1 MHCAPGWCNSDGSTR
16 GGHLQ
21 HGVVLFDFKAKVWL
35 FFSCARG
42 IWSDTRGKVLST
54 ARGLEKD
61 AESAPCVHEGQ
72 RDDHARSARASDKIA
87 TFREISARVCGIS
100 DRSGLFSCEWVQ
112 KLAKTELVVP
122 IY

>member
-21 HGVVLFDFKAKVWL
+21 HGVVIFDFKAKVWL

-72 RDDHARSARASDKIA
+72 RDDHARSARAEHKIA
-87 TFREISARVCGIS
+87 AFKAFLARVCNIS
-100 DRSGLFSCEWVQ
+100 DRSGLFRCKWVQ
-112 KLAKTELVVP
+112 KTAKTELVVP